1 MRRLPTHAFEI
12 SATSRA
18 WPREHR
24 AECEA
29 DSTAAESQVE
39 AYKQAYLEGFEAGF
53 ADGDSE
59 ARKALEVAQEA
70 ARIAMQE
77 AEKERDHWRD
87 QLIEL
92 GNRFG
97 EAQAAQQPQME
108 ALAVAIAYS
117 SVCRILGRTH
127 AEQSLVAAICRETLA
142 SLRVQATQVRI
153 APADNVALEAA
164 GLPLEIVI
172 DPALQSGDCILV
184 TGLGEIEAS
193 IETQM
198 QALLRA
204 LLDTLR
210 AAQTP

>member
-1 MRRLPTHAFEI
+1 MRRLSTHAFEM

-18 WPREHR
+18 WPHERKTAR
-24 AECEA
+24 EA

-59 ARKALEVAQEA
+59 ARKTLEVVQDA
-70 ARIAMQE
+70 ARTAMQE
-77 AEKERDHWRD
+77 AEEERNRWRD

-92 GNRFG
+92 GNRFA
-97 EAQAAQQPQME
+97 EAQAAQHPQME
-108 ALAVAIAYS
+108 ALAVAVAYA
-117 SVCRILGRTH
+117 SVCRILGRAQ
-127 AEQSLVAAICRETLA
+127 AEQSLIAAICRETLA
-142 SLRVQATQVRI
+142 SLHVQATQMRI
-153 APADNVALEAA
+153 APTDEAA
-164 GLPLEIVI
+164 LAATELPLEIIV
-172 DPALQSGDCILV
+172 DPGLQPGDCILV
-184 TGLGEIEAS
+184 TALGEIEAS

-204 LLDTLR
+204 LMVTLR